1 MLTDQKWSFVINF
14 LLTDEIGTSL
24 AQLSSAH
31 THIITKQ
38 NLHFLV
44 EYNSFWT
51 ASIPQMEVNED
62 SLELI
67 CWGVYSP
74 TINHIQTKPVIRI
87 KSPKLNFTFW
97 CAQPTCELTIKS
109 LTVSIL
115 FYTSF
120 YFDILFICS
129 IYVGFVLLFCC
140 IIWYIYSII
149 TLHGY

>member
-44 EYNSFWT
+44 EYNSFLT
-51 ASIPQMEVNED
+51 ASISQMEVNED

-67 CWGVYSP
+67 C
-74 TINHIQTKPVIRI
+74 
-87 KSPKLNFTFW
+87 
-97 CAQPTCELTIKS
+97 
-109 LTVSIL
+109 
-115 FYTSF
+115 
-120 YFDILFICS
+120 
-129 IYVGFVLLFCC
+129 
-140 IIWYIYSII
+140 
-149 TLHGY
+149 